1 MSETPT
7 PSRYEYID
15 IPPTTKIRI
24 GPSPIAGY
32 GVFATD
38 NIWTG
43 ETVEVAT
50 YIRTHMRTKD
60 LLYDEIRALLYPW
73 PCDCDQCKW
82 RGKSF
87 TICSG
92 AIHLYNGAAS
102 AEERMVQFKWDGKNR
117 TVSVQATKPINE
129 GEEILN
135 WYGDSY
141 PLPVK

>member
-7 PSRYEYID
+7 TPYEYIN
-15 IPPTTKIRI
+15 IPPATKIRI
-24 GPSPIAGY
+24 GPSSIAGY

-38 NIWTG
+38 NIWID
-43 ETVEVAT
+43 EIIEVAT
-50 YIRTHMRTKD
+50 YVKTRMRTKD
-60 LLYDEIRALLYPW
+60 LLYNEIRELLYPW
-73 PCDCDQCKW
+73 PCACDQCKY
-82 RGKSF
+82 RGPAY

-92 AIHLYNGAAS
+92 AIHLYNS
-102 AEERMVQFKWDGKNR
+102 VTSEEERMVKLMYNNENR
-117 TVSVQATKPINE
+117 TISVVAVKPINK